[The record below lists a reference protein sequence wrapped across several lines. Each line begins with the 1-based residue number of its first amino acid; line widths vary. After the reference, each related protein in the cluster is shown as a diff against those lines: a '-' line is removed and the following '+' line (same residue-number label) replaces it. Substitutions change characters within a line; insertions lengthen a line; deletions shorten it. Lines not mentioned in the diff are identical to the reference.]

1 TFSRLLDKQSI
12 KDKVEKRVFSYKG
25 ERDEWFKDWFI
36 PTLEVIDIRSISWEA
51 VLDIVRNKDSKTDDT
66 LREYYSHCLTFNS

>member
-1 TFSRLLDKQSI
+1 L
-12 KDKVEKRVFSYKG
+12 DKVERRASSYKG

-51 VLDIVRNKDSKTDDT
+51 TLDTITEEDSEIGGS
-66 LREYYSHCLTFNS
+66 LFEYYSLCLRFKS